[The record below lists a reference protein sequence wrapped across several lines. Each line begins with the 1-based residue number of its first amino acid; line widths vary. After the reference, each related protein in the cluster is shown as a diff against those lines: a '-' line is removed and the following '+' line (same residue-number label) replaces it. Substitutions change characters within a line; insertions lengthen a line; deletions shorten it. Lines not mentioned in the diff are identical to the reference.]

1 MTKITLGPVRFDQQ
15 RLTYQAR
22 VDVLRDGRT
31 FRYPCQVTAAANA
44 DPAAICHGLVQQAL
58 KMSDS
63 ASVH

>member
-1 MTKITLGPVRFDQQ
+1 
-15 RLTYQAR
+15 
-22 VDVLRDGRT
+22 VLRDGRT

-44 DPAAICHGLVQQAL
+44 DPATICHGLVQQAL